1 MNLMLEQESK
11 FDSTKDAS
19 DLGCFNTA
27 SIVRDYATGDQQ
39 PNSSGTNQAKM
50 GGEIIGGSATKVNTA
65 SGGGANS
72 GGGQH
77 KGGYDEAWQVDASNS
92 SQSR

>member
-1 MNLMLEQESK
+1 MLEQESK

-19 DLGCFNTA
+19 ELGANTA

-39 PNSSGTNQAKM
+39 PLSSSTNQAKM
-50 GGEIIGGSATKVNTA
+50 GGEIIGGSATKANTA
-65 SGGGANS
+65 GGSGGG
-72 GGGQH
+72 GQ
-77 KGGYDEAWQVDASNS
+77 GGYDEAWQVDASNS